1 MATSNKKR
9 VQIQV
14 DDDLSTHVEQ
24 ILEGIG
30 LTPTAAI
37 TAYYKRI
44 AATGGIPFDLTM
56 TPSEIANLDLRNA
69 VMDSS
74 LETKVVND
82 WSEMS
87 KEWDDNE

>member
-1 MATSNKKR
+1 MAISNKKR

-14 DDDLSTHVEQ
+14 DDDLSTRVEQ

-44 AATGGIPFDLTM
+44 AATGGIPFDLIM
-56 TPSEIANLDLRNA
+56 TPSEMANLDLRNA
-69 VMDSS
+69 VMDSGIES
-74 LETKVVND
+74 KTVNN
-82 WSEMS
+82 WSEMV
-87 KEWDDNE
+87 KEWDDDE